1 MPSNAQTYTFGDD
14 PPVTSGKK
22 LRRGRGC
29 GRKNNTS
36 STSKKTNTKEKSNNS
51 SYRSTGG
58 HYSSAASLSAQAQHK
73 KSGSSGSQ
81 KYFTTG
87 DAWDNPSNTS
97 SKNGGYINNTTN
109 DDNDDNSCTGSGTGS
124 LTYSASSSVQSA
136 ESSND
141 SSFADIIKLIDS
153 EGEGASEIKD
163 FIAKQTKA
171 ASGSDPGGNNIYG
184 KEGKNAAVAGWVQR
198 VEDRSRQQQ
207 AAQAKKKQQQSSSM
221 NYSMAKSSMPA
232 NSNVDLNYSKDDSS
246 EDDVF
251 GVDFDENI
259 LETIAG

>member
-22 LRRGRGC
+22 LRRGRGY

-51 SYRSTGG
+51 YRSTGG
-58 HYSSAASLSAQAQHK
+58 HYSSAVSLSAQAQHK

-87 DAWDNPSNTS
+87 DAWDNPGNTS
-97 SKNGGYINNTTN
+97 SKNGGYINNNTN

-221 NYSMAKSSMPA
+221 NYSMAKSSMPT